1 MSAEILRFP
10 GKNTDPAAE
19 LERLCER
26 LAEKR
31 QAIRWLRRAAIRR
44 GSLKLALKL
53 LDLEGQA
60 DRLAV
65 ELDALMCGEAS

>member
-31 QAIRWLRRAAIRR
+31 QAIQSLRRAAIRR
-44 GSLKLALKL
+44 GSLKLASKL
-53 LDLEGQA
+53 LELEEQV
-60 DRLAV
+60 DRLAD
-65 ELDALMCGEAS
+65 ELGALLWGEAR